1 MIEEGELSATASAN
15 LLRSVAQLA
24 TRCLADYLEPTNLS
38 VRSAETML
46 ALRASPL
53 SQQALAD
60 RLDVHPVTLVALLND
75 LEHAGLVTRRR
86 DIGDRRRHTVALS
99 ELGRARMAAVDI
111 ACEKR
116 DAILFK
122 GMTAAQRATLE
133 ALLEQ
138 IATNLRT

>member
-1 MIEEGELSATASAN
+1 MIEEGERSANASAD

-24 TRCLADYLEPTNLS
+24 TRCLADYLEPANLS

-46 ALRASPL
+46 A
-53 SQQALAD
+53 ALAEC
-60 RLDVHPVTLVALLND
+60 LAVHPVTLVALLND

-138 IATNLRT
+138 IAKNLGT

>member
-1 MIEEGELSATASAN
+1 VTKISEPSANDTVN
-15 LLRSVAQLA
+15 LLRDVGQLA
-24 TRCLADYLEPTNLS
+24 TRCFADYLEPANLTA
-38 VRSAETML
+38 RSAETML
-46 ALRASPL
+46 ALRTSPL
-53 SQQALAD
+53 SQQELGE
-60 RLDVHPVTLVALLND
+60 RLDVHPVTLVSLLND

-122 GMTAAQRATLE
+122 GMTAAQRATLD

-138 IATNLRT
+138 IAANLRT